1 MACEICGA
9 DSPAPASPPQ
19 GGGAVR
25 PCPRCTYPAVS
36 AEVART
42 LWEAGQ
48 LVSSGLADQ
57 AIRKLQQALRLA
69 PESYIPRLRLAEA
82 FERKAQGGM
91 MGLLRLADR
100 EFNEA
105 LRLAPHARAVHVARL
120 SLAAKLGRLD
130 ALKAEYQLR
139 KDELPFAE
147 ECLRMISALEQT
159 TGLQGAALS
168 PAYAQAARNKAKYC
182 FLGAAGAGV
191 VGLVQ
196 LGTVC
201 YRSVQGEYIQM
212 VSMDFILCVGFLTA
226 AGALGLEGYRAR
238 KEGRG

>member
-1 MACEICGA
+1 M
-9 DSPAPASPPQ
+9 
-19 GGGAVR
+19 
-25 PCPRCTYPAVS
+25 
-36 AEVART
+36 
-42 LWEAGQ
+42 
-48 LVSSGLADQ
+48 
-57 AIRKLQQALRLA
+57 A

-82 FERKAQGGM
+82 FERKAQGGLT
-91 MGLLRLADR
+91 GLLRLADR

-105 LRLAPHARAVHVARL
+105 LRLAPLEPAVHTARL

-139 KDELPFAE
+139 KDEWPFAE
-147 ECLRMISALEQT
+147 DCLRMISALEQT
-159 TGLQGAALS
+159 TGLQESAAGRTRQPRRLGPQTTADEASRSRPADDRRRPGAVLL
-168 PAYAQAARNKAKYC
+168 PAYAQAERNKAKYC

-196 LGTVC
+196 LGLVC
-201 YRSVQGEYIQM
+201 YHSAQGEYIHM

-238 KEGRG
+238 KRERG